1 MNKRKIIS
9 SLNKIANKLDIYKF
23 TKEADA
29 ITKIMIKI
37 ASSEYDKIM
46 QDMSSED
53 DSITSQIKARDLKTH
68 EIIITYIIHE
78 KEIQGQKRFL
88 TTESQTKIIKSAAI
102 EYILMK
108 HNLDTGD
115 DFSIKLQAKNPRS
128 NEKMWEV
135 EYEVKLLPE
144 DDVKLIPNPQI
155 SKENY
160 KMQDITEKTGS
171 DHFRQL
177 IQEAMQQAKLKMEQ
191 KQEIVDPELQEIIE
205 GLKKYPGDAREKAYN
220 ISMEIIRDLYR
231 SGGFDMNDPNIENMA
246 KEIADYF
253 TQSNNQSAEG
263 LKEIIDDVIY
273 EKFPKYPEEE

>member
-102 EYILMK
+102 EYVLMK

>member
-46 QDMSSED
+46 QDMSYED

-102 EYILMK
+102 EYVLMK

>member
-102 EYILMK
+102 EYVLMK

-191 KQEIVDPELQEIIE
+191 KQENVDPELQEIIE

-231 SGGFDMNDPNIENMA
+231 SGGFDMNDSNIENMA

>member
-108 HNLDTGD
+108 NNLDTGD